1 MRSVTN
7 PGMTRCGYPRQ
18 RIDTFHE
25 QTPRSKNVWSLA
37 PGERALGM
45 SVSSEARLGARAGRA
60 QPGARAERVHR
71 RDDPAMRATGTRVGR
86 VGRIPRL
93 DQGIVRH
100 QGRRAE
106 PDPARR
112 VGGAPCDLRSTRP
125 WAKLP
130 AHLPVLATNRGAGCV
145 LHLARRRHGAHS
157 LRSVP
162 AGPVAGLVS
171 RARSHELPGMV

>member
-1 MRSVTN
+1 M
-7 PGMTRCGYPRQ
+7 
-18 RIDTFHE
+18 
-25 QTPRSKNVWSLA
+25 A
-37 PGERALGM
+37 
-45 SVSSEARLGARAGRA
+45 VSSEDRLGARAALPSPARGMSGSIAGTVRRRGLR
-60 QPGARAERVHR
+60 GAPVGSVER
-71 RDDPAMRATGTRVGR
+71 P
-86 VGRIPRL
+86 PRL
-93 DQGIVRH
+93 GQGVVRH
-100 QGRRAE
+100 QGLRVA

-130 AHLPVLATNRGAGCV
+130 AHLPVLATNRGDGCV
-145 LHLARRRHGAHS
+145 LHLARRRHGERS